1 MATTAG
7 SFAHNLFESAT
18 PLRSKTAVRRG
29 YFDCFEIALIST
41 GHKQSQFFSKI
52 MNFISY
58 YKFYLDISP
67 VLSLTRKFRFAIIVQ
82 ENSFSIKNVHKRD
95 RREPC
100 V

>member
-58 YKFYLDISP
+58 YKFSLDISP
-67 VLSLTRKFRFAIIVQ
+67 VLSLTR
-82 ENSFSIKNVHKRD
+82 
-95 RREPC
+95 
-100 V
+100 